1 MKKDTIILQQERD
14 FGDKINASFTFVSQ
28 NFKTL
33 FLSVLYFAGPLSLI
47 GGIANG
53 IVQSNNL
60 DLTTS
65 GTAKPRGTSPGE
77 VFANSFGNS
86 MSQFFTL
93 NYLIAIIFLILA
105 SVTVA
110 ITVYATMLEYKENPE
125 ALSIDRVWARMKT
138 IFLPVL
144 GSYVVIIFIFMLI
157 IIAFVATIAAIV
169 SSGGGILA
177 GFLSGIIGIVG
188 FIIALFFFVMYSLSP
203 AIVAYEGVGAWEA
216 LSRAKFLIK
225 DKWWSTFGLLMIIG
239 IINSF
244 VAMIFG
250 APAMIVT
257 FMKVLKVGGG
267 ISGNVPLIVTT
278 MISTVGQVVVSALTY
293 VAISFQY
300 FNLVEK
306 REGNGLKMLIEGIGQ
321 KKLDL
326 NEDGE
331 Y

>member
-1 MKKDTIILQQERD
+1 MKKDIIILEQERD

-60 DLTTS
+60 AFISAGAT
-65 GTAKPRGTSPGE
+65 KPRGTNPGE
-77 VFANSFGNS
+77 IFANSFGDS
-86 MSQFFTL
+86 FAHLLTL
-93 NYLIAIIFLILA
+93 NYLIAVIFLILA

-110 ITVYATMLEYKENPE
+110 ITVYAIMLEYKENPE
-125 ALSIDRVWARMKT
+125 SLTIGRVWARMQT

-144 GSYVVIIFIFMLI
+144 GSYFVTILIFMLI
-157 IIAFVATIAAIV
+157 IIAFVAIIAALI
-169 SSGGGILA
+169 SGVGGIFA

-188 FIIALFFFVMYSLSP
+188 FVVAFYFFVMYSLSP
-203 AIVAYEGVGAWEA
+203 AIVAYEGIGALEA
-216 LSRAKFLIK
+216 LGRAKFLIK
-225 DKWWSTFGLLMIIG
+225 DKWWSTFGLIIIIS

-250 APAMIVT
+250 APAMIIT

-267 ISGNVPLIVTT
+267 ISGNVPLILTT
-278 MISTVGQVVVSALTY
+278 MISTVGQVIVSSLTY
-293 VAISFQY
+293 IAISFQY

>member
-60 DLTTS
+60 DFASS
-65 GTAKPRGTSPGE
+65 GVVKPRGTSTSE
-77 VFANSFGNS
+77 IFANSLGDGFTHLL
-86 MSQFFTL
+86 TL

-105 SVTVA
+105 SITVA
-110 ITVYATMLEYKENPE
+110 MTVFSIMMEYQENPE
-125 ALSIDRVWARMKT
+125 SLTVERVWARIQTVFMP
-138 IFLPVL
+138 IL
-144 GSYVVIIFIFMLI
+144 GSYAILILIFMVIIV
-157 IIAFVATIAAIV
+157 AFAAVIGAMITGV
-169 SSGGGILA
+169 GGVLG
-177 GFLSGIIGIVG
+177 GFLVGIIGIIG
-188 FIIALFFFVMYSLSP
+188 FIVVIYFFVTLSLSP

-216 LSRAKFLIK
+216 LGKAKFLIE
-225 DKWWSTFGLLMIIG
+225 DKWWSTFGLIMIIG

-244 VAMIFG
+244 ITMIFG

-267 ISGNVPLIVTT
+267 ISGNIPLIITT
-278 MISTVGQVVVSALTY
+278 VISTVGQVIVSSLTY

-306 REGNGLKMLIEGIGQ
+306 REGNGLKLLIEGIGQ

>member
-1 MKKDTIILQQERD
+1 MKKDTIILEQERD
-14 FGDKINASFTFVSQ
+14 FGNKINASFTFVSQ

-47 GGIANG
+47 GGIAQG

-60 DLTTS
+60 AFSTS
-65 GTAKPRGTSPGE
+65 GIAKPRGTNAGE
-77 VFANSFGNS
+77 IFANSFGDS
-86 MSQFFTL
+86 FAHLLTL

-105 SVTVA
+105 SATVG
-110 ITVYATMLEYKENPE
+110 ITVYAMMIEYKENPE
-125 ALSIDRVWARMKT
+125 SLSVERVWARMQT

-144 GSYVVIIFIFMLI
+144 GSYGITILIFIMI
-157 IIAFVATIAAIV
+157 VIAIVAIIATLI
-169 SSGGGILA
+169 SGVGGVFA

-188 FIIALFFFVMYSLSP
+188 FILAFYFFVMYSLSP
-203 AIVAYEGVGAWEA
+203 AIVAYEGIGAWEA
-216 LSRAKFLIK
+216 LGRAKFLIK
-225 DKWWSTFGLLMIIG
+225 DKWWSTFGLIMIIS

-278 MISTVGQVVVSALTY
+278 VISTVGQVLVSSLTY
-293 VAISFQY
+293 IAISFQY

>member
-1 MKKDTIILQQERD
+1 MKNETIILQQERD

-53 IVQSNNL
+53 VVQSNNL
-60 DLTTS
+60 AFASS
-65 GTAKPRGTSPGE
+65 GAAKPRGTSAGE
-77 VFANSFGNS
+77 IFANSFGDS
-86 MSQFFTL
+86 FTHLLTL
-93 NYLIAIIFLILA
+93 NYLIAVIFLILA

-110 ITVYATMLEYKENPE
+110 ITVYAMMLEYKENPE
-125 ALSIDRVWARMKT
+125 SLTIERVWARIQT

-144 GSYVVIIFIFMLI
+144 GSYAVSILIFVLI
-157 IIAFVATIAAIV
+157 MIVFVAIIGALM
-169 SSGGGILA
+169 SGVGGIFA

-188 FIIALFFFVMYSLSP
+188 FIIVFYFFVTFSLSP
-203 AIVAYEGVGAWEA
+203 AIVAYERIGAWEA
-216 LSRAKFLIK
+216 LGRAKFLIK
-225 DKWWSTFGLLMIIG
+225 DKWWSTFGLIMIIG

-244 VAMIFG
+244 VALIFG

-267 ISGNVPLIVTT
+267 ISGNIPLIITT
-278 MISTVGQVVVSALTY
+278 VISTVGQVVVSSLTY

-306 REGNGLKMLIEGIGQ
+306 REGNGLKTLIESIGQ

>member
-60 DLTTS
+60 NFASS
-65 GTAKPRGTSPGE
+65 GAAKPRGTSTSE
-77 VFANSFGNS
+77 IFANSFGDG
-86 MSQFFTL
+86 FTHLLTL

-105 SVTVA
+105 SITVA
-110 ITVYATMLEYKENPE
+110 TTVFSLMMEYQENPE
-125 ALSIDRVWARMKT
+125 SLTIERVWVRIQTVFMP
-138 IFLPVL
+138 IL
-144 GSYVVIIFIFMLI
+144 GSYAILILIFMAI
-157 IIAFVATIAAIV
+157 IVAFAAVIGAMITGV
-169 SSGGGILA
+169 GGVLG
-177 GFLSGIIGIVG
+177 GFSVGIIGIIG
-188 FIIALFFFVMYSLSP
+188 FIVVIYFFVTFSISP

-216 LSRAKFLIK
+216 LGKAKFLIK
-225 DKWWSTFGLLMIIG
+225 DKWWSTFGLIMIIG

-244 VAMIFG
+244 IAMIFG

-267 ISGNVPLIVTT
+267 ISGNIPLIVTT
-278 MISTVGQVVVSALTY
+278 VVSTVGQVIVSSLTY

-306 REGNGLKMLIEGIGQ
+306 REGNGLKLLIEGIGQ

>member
-28 NFKTL
+28 NFKPL

-60 DLTTS
+60 DFASS
-65 GTAKPRGTSPGE
+65 GVAKPRGTSTSE
-77 VFANSFGNS
+77 IFANSFGDG
-86 MSQFFTL
+86 FTHLLSL
-93 NYLIAIIFLILA
+93 NYLITIIFMILA
-105 SVTVA
+105 STTVA
-110 ITVYATMLEYKENPE
+110 ITVFSLMMEYQENPE
-125 ALSIDRVWARMKT
+125 SLTVERVWARMQT
-138 IFLPVL
+138 VFMPIL
-144 GSYVVIIFIFMLI
+144 GSYAILILIFMVIIV
-157 IIAFVATIAAIV
+157 AFAAVIGAMITGV
-169 SSGGGILA
+169 GGVLG
-177 GFLSGIIGIVG
+177 GFLVGIIGIIG
-188 FIIALFFFVMYSLSP
+188 FIVVIFFFVTLSLSP
-203 AIVAYEGVGAWEA
+203 AIVAYEGIGAWEA
-216 LSRAKFLIK
+216 LGKAKFLIE
-225 DKWWSTFGLLMIIG
+225 DKWWSTFGLIMIIG

-244 VAMIFG
+244 ITMIFG

-267 ISGNVPLIVTT
+267 ISGNIPLIITT
-278 MISTVGQVVVSALTY
+278 VISTVGQVIVSSLTY

-306 REGNGLKMLIEGIGQ
+306 REGNGLKLLIEGIGQ

>member
-1 MKKDTIILQQERD
+1 MKKDTILLQQERD

-60 DLTTS
+60 EFASS
-65 GTAKPRGTSPGE
+65 GAAKPRGTSPGE
-77 VFANSFGNS
+77 IFANSFGNS
-86 MSQFFTL
+86 MTQFFTL

-110 ITVYATMLEYKENPE
+110 ITVYAIMLEYNENPE
-125 ALSIDRVWARMKT
+125 ALSIERVWARMKT

-144 GSYVVIIFIFMLI
+144 GSYVVTIFIFMLI
-157 IIAFVATIAAIV
+157 IIAFVATIAALI
-169 SSGGGILA
+169 SGVGGIFS
-177 GFLSGIIGIVG
+177 GFLSGVIGIAG
-188 FIIALFFFVMYSLSP
+188 FMLVSYFFVTYSLSP
-203 AIVAYEGVGAWEA
+203 AIVAYEGIGALEA
-216 LSRAKFLIK
+216 MSRAKFLIK
-225 DKWWSTFGLLMIIG
+225 DKWWSTFGLIMIIG

-267 ISGNVPLIVTT
+267 IYGNVPLIVTT
-278 MISTVGQVVVSALTY
+278 MISTVGQIVVSSLTY

>member
-60 DLTTS
+60 DFASS
-65 GTAKPRGTSPGE
+65 GVAKPRGTSTSE
-77 VFANSFGNS
+77 IFANSFGDG
-86 MSQFFTL
+86 FTHLLSL
-93 NYLIAIIFLILA
+93 NYLITIIFMILA
-105 SVTVA
+105 STTVA
-110 ITVYATMLEYKENPE
+110 ITVFSLMMEYQENPE
-125 ALSIDRVWARMKT
+125 SLTVERVWARMQT
-138 IFLPVL
+138 VFMPIL
-144 GSYVVIIFIFMLI
+144 GSYAILILIFMVIIV
-157 IIAFVATIAAIV
+157 AFAAVIGAMITGV
-169 SSGGGILA
+169 GGVLG
-177 GFLSGIIGIVG
+177 GFLVGIIGIIG
-188 FIIALFFFVMYSLSP
+188 FIVVIFFFVTLSLSP
-203 AIVAYEGVGAWEA
+203 AIVAYEGIGAWEA
-216 LSRAKFLIK
+216 LGKAKFLIE
-225 DKWWSTFGLLMIIG
+225 DKWWSTFGLIMIIG

-244 VAMIFG
+244 ITMIFG

-267 ISGNVPLIVTT
+267 ISGNIPLIITT
-278 MISTVGQVVVSALTY
+278 VISTVGQVIVSSLTY

-306 REGNGLKMLIEGIGQ
+306 REGNGLKLLIEGIGQ

>member
-33 FLSVLYFAGPLSLI
+33 FLSVLYFAGPLSLV

-60 DLTTS
+60 NFASS
-65 GTAKPRGTSPGE
+65 GAAKPRGTSTSE
-77 VFANSFGNS
+77 IFANSFGDG
-86 MSQFFTL
+86 FTHLLTL

-105 SVTVA
+105 SITVA
-110 ITVYATMLEYKENPE
+110 TTVFSLMMEYQENPE
-125 ALSIDRVWARMKT
+125 SLTIERVWVRIQTVFMP
-138 IFLPVL
+138 IL
-144 GSYVVIIFIFMLI
+144 GSYAILILIFMVIIV
-157 IIAFVATIAAIV
+157 AFAAVIGAMITGV
-169 SSGGGILA
+169 GGVLG
-177 GFLSGIIGIVG
+177 GFSVGIIGIIG
-188 FIIALFFFVMYSLSP
+188 FIVVIYFFVTFSISP

-216 LSRAKFLIK
+216 LGKAKFLIK
-225 DKWWSTFGLLMIIG
+225 DKWWSTFGLIMIIG

-244 VAMIFG
+244 ITMIFG

-267 ISGNVPLIVTT
+267 ISGNIPLIVTT
-278 MISTVGQVVVSALTY
+278 VVSTVGQVIVSSLTY

-306 REGNGLKMLIEGIGQ
+306 REGNGLKLLIEGIGQ